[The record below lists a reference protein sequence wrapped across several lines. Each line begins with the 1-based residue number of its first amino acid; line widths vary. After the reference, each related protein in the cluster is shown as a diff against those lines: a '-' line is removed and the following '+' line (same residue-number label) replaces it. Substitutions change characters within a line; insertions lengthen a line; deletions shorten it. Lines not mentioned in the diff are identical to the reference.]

1 MMGNFVFFENER
13 FLPKTCLGMDYLL
26 FISTCFLGSVGNFE
40 DDVWKLKDVYSQKL
54 RDKKALN
61 YIYICHIFKL
71 KSLDSMLKYT
81 VKMFF
86 YYSSFDPW

>member
-1 MMGNFVFFENER
+1 MVNFFFVENER

-26 FISTCFLGSVGNFE
+26 IILTYCLGSVGNFE
-40 DDVWKLKDVYSQKL
+40 NDVWKLKDVYSQKL
-54 RDKKALN
+54 RDKNALD

-71 KSLDSMLKYT
+71 KSLDGMLKYK

-86 YYSSFDPW
+86 YYSSFDP